1 MTIRPARIT
10 QAEVARIIRAA
21 KQAGASEVVIR
32 RAGRPD
38 LRLSLSRDIGAVGD
52 QIAAHLARPP
62 RAVSLGKGRRLFIVI
77 STRMADCCTSASHA
91 MSGGAKPITVTGRT
105 GMIPV
110 SA

>member
-62 RAVSLGKGRRLFIVI
+62 REQYRSGRADDSLSSFRRGWPTAVRRHLMRCLEAP
-77 STRMADCCTSASHA
+77 SRSQ
-91 MSGGAKPITVTGRT
+91 
-105 GMIPV
+105 
-110 SA
+110 